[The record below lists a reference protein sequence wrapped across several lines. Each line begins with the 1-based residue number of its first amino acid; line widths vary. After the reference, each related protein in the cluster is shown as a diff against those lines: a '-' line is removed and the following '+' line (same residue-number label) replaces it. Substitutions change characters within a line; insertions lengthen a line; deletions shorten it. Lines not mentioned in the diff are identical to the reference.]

1 LNVGLNTIRVLIVVP
16 FTWMILSCTVDTQ
29 QFWALIEDARCQVPG
44 TADGE
49 AIAARA
55 TVLLQAFPREE
66 IVAAGQILWE
76 LMAESYRGPLWAAA
90 YMINGG
96 CSDDGFDD
104 FRGWLITQGR
114 AVFERTVADPDALAD
129 LPVIRAEAPRG
140 AHLGCENT
148 LYIAFRAHLAATG
161 TEYPGGVLT
170 IQYPELD
177 PEWDFDVGDRTEIK
191 RRLPRL
197 AALCLG

>member
-1 LNVGLNTIRVLIVVP
+1 
-16 FTWMILSCTVDTQ
+16 MILSRTVDTQ

-44 TADGE
+44 AMDGE
-49 AIAARA
+49 MIAARA
-55 TVLLQAFPREE
+55 TVLLQAFPCEE
-66 IVAAGQILWE
+66 IVAAGQILWD
-76 LMAESYRGPLWAAA
+76 LMAESYRRPLGAAA

-104 FRGWLITQGR
+104 FRGWLIMQGR
-114 AVFERTVADPDALAD
+114 AVFERIVADPDALAD
-129 LPVIRAEAPRG
+129 LPAIRAEAPRG

-177 PEWDFDVGDRTEIK
+177 PGWDFDFGGRTEIK